1 MMHPQAG
8 LEDSATW
15 LDFHLTGWF
24 EFIESGAPYRTKLGT
39 VGKKRSL

>member
-1 MMHPQAG
+1 MHLQAG

-24 EFIESGAPYRTKLGT
+24 ELYEMARPEGFEPPAA
-39 VGKKRSL
+39 